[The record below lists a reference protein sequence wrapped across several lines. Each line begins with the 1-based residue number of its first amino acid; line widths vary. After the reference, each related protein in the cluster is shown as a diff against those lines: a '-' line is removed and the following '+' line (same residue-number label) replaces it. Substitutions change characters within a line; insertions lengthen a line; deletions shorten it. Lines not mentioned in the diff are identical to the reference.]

1 MNVCVQMV
9 AIFPYLDVYFC
20 IATKWTRNMGFLITY
35 SALLMKTWRVNL
47 TYRVKSAHK
56 LKLTDKQL
64 LQWLFPILLLMIIY
78 LCAWTISDPPEV
90 RHSRYSRRWLISP
103 FLVLL
108 SGWDYSIYVVQKA
121 KLINQW
127 V

>member
-1 MNVCVQMV
+1 MV
-9 AIFPYLDVYFC
+9 AIFPYLDMYFC

-78 LCAWTISDPPEV
+78 LGAWTISDPPDV
-90 RHSRYSRRWLISP
+90 RKEIFLLGEYSTI
-103 FLVLL
+103 
-108 SGWDYSIYVVQKA
+108 YSCRPSK
-121 KLINQW
+121 
-127 V
+127 